1 MDIMSE
7 KVVNSSVDIEAVKMK
22 QTEILKQIFATE
34 NFIRWDLQQIVYPLM
49 KNQ

>member
-1 MDIMSE
+1 MNE
-7 KVVNSSVDIEAVKMK
+7 EVVNSCVDMEAVKMK

-34 NFIRWDLQQIVYPLM
+34 NFIRWALRQIVYPHM